1 MAGFHEKS
9 ESNSLLRFLFVPIIM
24 IHQETI
30 RPSAQTIQVTHS
42 MATDDQRKIERTIC
56 NRQVSFSIDG
66 HVYEG
71 IIENISNVGTLIL
84 TDTPIQIQQGN
95 EISIT
100 ITSAD
105 QGELKKARIIWAD
118 DKAFG
123 AEFLV

>member
-1 MAGFHEKS
+1 MDNK
-9 ESNSLLRFLFVPIIM
+9 
-24 IHQETI
+24 
-30 RPSAQTIQVTHS
+30 
-42 MATDDQRKIERTIC
+42 RKIERTIC

-84 TDTPIQIQQGN
+84 TNTPVQIQQGN

-100 ITSAD
+100 VTSAD
-105 QGELKKARIIWAD
+105 QGEIKKARVMWAD
-118 DKAFG
+118 DRAFG

>member
-1 MAGFHEKS
+1 MDNK
-9 ESNSLLRFLFVPIIM
+9 
-24 IHQETI
+24 
-30 RPSAQTIQVTHS
+30 
-42 MATDDQRKIERTIC
+42 RKIERTIC

-84 TDTPIQIQQGN
+84 TNTPVQIQQGN

-100 ITSAD
+100 VTSAD
-105 QGELKKARIIWAD
+105 QGELKKARVIWAD
-118 DKAFG
+118 DHAFG

>member
-1 MAGFHEKS
+1 
-9 ESNSLLRFLFVPIIM
+9 
-24 IHQETI
+24 
-30 RPSAQTIQVTHS
+30 

-118 DKAFG
+118 EKAFG

>member
-1 MAGFHEKS
+1 MDNK
-9 ESNSLLRFLFVPIIM
+9 
-24 IHQETI
+24 
-30 RPSAQTIQVTHS
+30 
-42 MATDDQRKIERTIC
+42 RKIERTIC

-71 IIENISNVGTLIL
+71 TIENISNVGTLIL
-84 TDTPIQIQQGN
+84 TDTPIQNQQGN
-95 EISIT
+95 EIAIT

-105 QGELKKARIIWAD
+105 HEELKKARVIWAD